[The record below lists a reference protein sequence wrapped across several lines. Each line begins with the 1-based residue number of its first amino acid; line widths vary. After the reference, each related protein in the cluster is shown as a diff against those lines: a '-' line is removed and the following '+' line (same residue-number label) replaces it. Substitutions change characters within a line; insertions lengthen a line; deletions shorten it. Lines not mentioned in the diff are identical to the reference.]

1 MPAQRRIDLVLESV
15 KRLQRIGAT
24 ANLLNLLQK
33 QRPADLAQIFSEIS
47 EKDRRDAFTLL
58 VDRYSRLAMEAL
70 SELGPEEGATLIAD
84 RSVEEAGRL
93 LEELPSDDAAAL
105 IEHLPDTLS
114 AEVLDYLQRKDVGG
128 VQELL

>member
-47 EKDRRDAFTLL
+47 EKDRSDAFTLL

-70 SELGPEEGATLIAD
+70 IELGAEEGATLIAD
-84 RSVEEAGRL
+84 RSV
-93 LEELPSDDAAAL
+93 DDA
-105 IEHLPDTLS
+105 
-114 AEVLDYLQRKDVGG
+114 V
-128 VQELL
+128 